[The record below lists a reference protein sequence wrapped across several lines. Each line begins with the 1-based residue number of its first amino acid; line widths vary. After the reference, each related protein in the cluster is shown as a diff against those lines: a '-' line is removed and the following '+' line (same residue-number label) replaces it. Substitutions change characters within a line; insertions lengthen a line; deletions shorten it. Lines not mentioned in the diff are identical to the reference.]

1 MRATPACIIH
11 HVNQSYM
18 EKISLCLI
26 VTLLSSGLFAQTSL
40 RWNYPCKPG
49 TECWNAL
56 TSVAERQSAC
66 QITGIDLKT
75 LSTEELLLITM
86 EHPFFRSYVLSDNPL
101 RAIRSAV
108 SPFNGYVE
116 LLDRKDAMLAFKN
129 IYLTEDFEKL
139 ANMTDTVEIG
149 NYTLQ
154 WVGVELLMAS
164 DTLLRQLSNPEK
176 VEFLKQLVAKNR
188 AREKFRTVFGGISNA
203 TVALIGCKIIK
214 SLGYNVSEGLSHS
227 DELHLFESSLLVPD
241 SNTVAQ
247 LQSYIDNFLRN
258 N

>member
-1 MRATPACIIH
+1 
-11 HVNQSYM
+11 M

-26 VTLLSSGLFAQTSL
+26 ITLLSFDLSAQTPL

-56 TSVAERQSAC
+56 TSVEERQNAC
-66 QITGIDLKT
+66 QITGMDLKT

-101 RAIRSAV
+101 RAMRSAL
-108 SPFNGYVE
+108 SPFNGYLE
-116 LLDRKDAMLAFKN
+116 LLDRKDAMAAIRN
-129 IYLTEDFEKL
+129 VYVREDFNKL
-139 ANMTDTVEIG
+139 ANMSDTVEIG

-154 WVGVELLMAS
+154 WIGVELLMAD
-164 DTLLRQLSNPEK
+164 DTLLRQFSNPEK
-176 VEFLKQLVAKNR
+176 VEFLKELVAKNR

-203 TVALIGCKIIK
+203 TIALIGCKTIK
-214 SLGYNVSEGLSHS
+214 SMGYNVSGGLSQP
-227 DELHLFESSLLVPD
+227 DELALFESSLLVRDP
-241 SNTVAQ
+241 NTVAQ
-247 LQSYIDNFLRN
+247 LHSYIDNFLQN